1 MATSFRPPK
10 QWVLTEN
17 ETITSFANWQS
28 NIIYHL
34 SLNNE
39 FAPFIEPTATWQKQA
54 VLNRG
59 LANDPDTVA
68 ENVRK
73 TATQKNII
81 LERMLGLISQFAPS
95 LLRSDIIKR
104 STSLQWI
111 WKRIRKHYSFC
122 QSEVNFLKISAI
134 KRQEGERYETLFQ
147 RIIAHLEDNLLT
159 TESGLLHDGSVVTEN
174 EEMSPTTERLAVY
187 LWLNLIDERL
197 PSYIS
202 RVFAH
207 DLQTKSLKDIQ
218 PQICSAMDSLLL
230 EINAQEEIQVQY
242 SKSSYHNSRQQR
254 KPSNRRSSQPSNHSS
269 KSCILCK
276 AANRPYQG
284 HDIASCWFIT
294 KFDRMEISK
303 ALAVEVDDLNID
315 YGAQES
321 EFKALQDAEPEIP
334 TCDLLEQET
343 VSAQRVQCHS
353 SPYFYAFY
361 KHQPCKI
368 VIDTGATSSI
378 VSQNFVHRAGITKR
392 PTSHAAR
399 QIDKTPL
406 KVLGEVKFNVS
417 FRDFVLPIEA
427 LVTDSLDCDI
437 LAGVPFCRNNNIN
450 AYMGSDEI
458 SIHGTRIPYGCKP
471 SDQHEVF
478 RVQTS
483 AIIRTTNPAVIYPG
497 EYLEI
502 SDSGFDQY
510 EGEVAI
516 EPRIDS
522 PLEGTWPKP
531 SISRIIGGTLR
542 IPNDTLEP
550 VHVKKSQHLATIR
563 GVTSPPLK
571 SPVTASAPPLKNVN
585 TPSSLPFSSAITL
598 DPDNVLTK
606 VEKEQ
611 FTELHKTFDNVFNPK
626 FGVYNDRSGRIR
638 AKLNLGPVIPP
649 PRKPKLP
656 YYTQSQLQLLQ
667 EEADKL
673 EELGVLAKPE
683 DVGVD
688 VEFASP
694 SFLTKNP
701 DGSHRFV
708 TAFNEL
714 GEYSKVLPVAS
725 HSCDEVLH
733 RLSSWRFL
741 IKTDLKKSFF
751 QIPLDKA
758 SIPYLGTIT
767 PYKGLRVYLRS
778 AMGMPGS
785 SEYLQELT
793 SRVLGDIVEKG
804 IIAIIAD
811 DLFVGGNTVEEI
823 YANWSLVLSRLRD
836 NNLTLSS
843 TKTVICPTSTT
854 ILGWKWTS
862 GKLSVLSHKIAPL
875 ILSTP
880 PSTCTAM
887 RSYIGAYKAMAR
899 CIPKYSS
906 LIAPLEDMIK
916 GLEKLNKI
924 DWSPERLAH
933 FHRSQEALKSPSILT
948 IPTPEDQLVM
958 TVDASPLNNGIGATL
973 YLVRN
978 GKRSLADNFSLKL
991 KEHQI
996 GWQPCEHEALA
1007 ITTGVKHF
1015 SPYIRESKH
1024 PLQILSDSKP
1034 CVQAFNKLR
1043 KGHFSASSRVSTFL
1057 SCLSEHHVT
1066 LSHIKGTSN
1075 PSSDYASRNPRS
1087 CHDDSCQ
1094 ICKFVAETISSVINV
1109 VNVSDILSGN
1119 AKMPFLNSVA
1129 WKSAQH
1135 DCPDLR
1141 RTFAHLSNGT
1151 RPSRKAKNL
1160 KNVRRYLQVASINN
1174 AGLLIHRVHDPFV
1187 HQKDLIIVPKSI
1199 VPGLLTAL
1207 HLHFSHA
1214 TKNQLSQL
1222 FNRHFYA
1229 IGTDSTVKLVVD
1241 NCSHCNSLKFLPK
1254 EIVEQTSGPS
1264 PTGPGRQFAADVI
1277 RRTRQKI
1284 LLIREVFSSF
1294 TSASII
1300 PDETGDVLR
1309 TNLLSLTSLLRS
1321 ESCTVR
1327 VDNAPGFQKLHQDVI
1342 LSNHGIS
1349 LDFGRAKNV
1358 NKNAVADK
1366 AIKEFEDEI
1375 LRIDPSGAPISEPI
1389 LAKAL
1394 HHINARIR
1402 NRGLSS
1408 REILFGRDQLTGEKL
1423 HFDDAL
1429 LSQQQASIR
1438 NDNHTPS
1445 ALSKA
1450 SKKSTALRPPISI
1463 GDLVFIKAERSKL
1476 KGRDR
1481 YMVMQ
1486 ITGKLCTLQKINGS
1500 LFSSRRYE
1508 LPLTD
1513 IYPVASPA
1521 LPPTEPSN
1529 KLPYSSDES
1538 EPEPEAE
1545 MVPEAPTEDP
1555 LINDATRKNPHRE
1568 RRQPSWLRGEEW
1580 ERK

>member
-1 MATSFRPPK
+1 MASFRPPK

-39 FAPFIEPTATWQKQA
+39 FAQFIEPTATWQRQS
-54 VLNRG
+54 VINRG
-59 LANDPDTVA
+59 LINDPNTVP
-68 ENVRK
+68 ENERK

-122 QSEVNFLKISAI
+122 QSEVNFLKISTI

-159 TESGLLHDGSVVTEN
+159 TESGLTHDGAPITEN

-187 LWLNLIDERL
+187 IWLNLIDERL
-197 PSYIS
+197 PSYVS
-202 RVFAH
+202 RVYAH

-218 PQICSAMDSLLL
+218 PQICSAMDSLLQ
-230 EINAQEEIQVQY
+230 EINTQEEIQVQY
-242 SKSSYHNSRQQR
+242 SKSSYHNTRQQR
-254 KPSNRRSSQPSNHSS
+254 MKPPNRRPTTSQRPSQLN
-269 KSCILCK
+269 KTCLLCK
-276 AANRPYQG
+276 AANRPFQG
-284 HDIASCWFIT
+284 HDISTCWFIT

-303 ALAVEVDDLNID
+303 ALAVEVEDDGSD
-315 YGAQES
+315 VQEA
-321 EFKALQDAEPEIP
+321 EFQALQSIDQ
-334 TCDLLEQET
+334 TRHT
-343 VSAQRVQCHS
+343 VDHADDQPITAQRVQCHT
-353 SPYFYAFY
+353 SPYFFAFY
-361 KHQPCKI
+361 KDKSCKI

-378 VSQNFVHRAGITKR
+378 ISRAFVQRAGIKIR

-406 KVLGEVKFNVS
+406 KVLGEVKFNIS
-417 FRDFVLPIEA
+417 FRDFTLPIEA

-437 LAGVPFCRNNNIN
+437 LAGVPFCRNNDIN

-458 SIHGTRIPYGCKP
+458 SIHGTRIPYGCNP
-471 SDQHEVF
+471 SDQQDIY

-483 AIIRTTNPAVIYPG
+483 SIIRNPSSTVIYPG

-502 SDSGFDQY
+502 NDSEFMNY

-522 PLEGTWPKP
+522 PLGGTWPKH
-531 SISRIIGGTLR
+531 SISRIIDNTLR

-550 VHVKKSQHLATIR
+550 VHVKKSQHIATIR
-563 GVTSPPLK
+563 KVTSP
-571 SPVTASAPPLKNVN
+571 SPAPSSPTHPPEKPKTPAK
-585 TPSSLPFSSAITL
+585 TPSIPYSSAVTL
-598 DPDNVLTK
+598 DPNNILTK
-606 VEKEQ
+606 EERDR
-611 FTELHKTFDNVFNPK
+611 FINLNKTFDNVFNPE

-656 YYTQSQLQLLQ
+656 FYSHSQLQLLQ

-673 EELGVLAKPE
+673 ESLGVLAKPE

-688 VEFASP
+688 VQFASP

-714 GEYSKVLPVAS
+714 GEYSKVLPVVTK
-725 HSCDEVLH
+725 SCDEVL
-733 RLSSWRFL
+733 RQLSSWKYI

-751 QIPLDKA
+751 QIPLDE
-758 SIPYLGTIT
+758 SSMPYLGTVT
-767 PYKGLRVYLRS
+767 PFKGLRVYLRS

-793 SRVLGDIVEKG
+793 SRVFGDLVEKG
-804 IIAIIAD
+804 IVSIVAD
-811 DLFVGGNTVEEI
+811 DLFVGGNTVDEI
-823 YANWSLVLSRLRD
+823 FYHWSIVLSRLQE

-854 ILGWKWTS
+854 ILGWKWSS
-862 GKLSVLSHKIAPL
+862 GTLTILSHKIAPL
-875 ILSTP
+875 ISATP
-880 PSTCTAM
+880 PTTCTAM

-899 CIPKYSS
+899 CIPKYASI
-906 LIAPLEDMIK
+906 IAPLEDMIK
-916 GLEKLNKI
+916 GLDKLNKI
-924 DWSPERLAH
+924 DWTPERLT
-933 FHRSQEALKSPSILT
+933 FFERSQEALKSPSTLT
-948 IPTPEDQLVM
+948 IPTPDDQLVL
-958 TVDASPLNNGIGATL
+958 TVDASPVNNGIGATL
-973 YLVRN
+973 YVVRD
-978 GKRSLADNFSLKL
+978 GKRSLADNFSQKL
-991 KEHQI
+991 REHQI

-1007 ITTGVKHF
+1007 ITASVKHF
-1015 SPYIRESKH
+1015 SPYVRQSKN
-1024 PLQILSDSKP
+1024 PLQILTDNKP

-1043 KGHFSASSRVSTFL
+1043 KGQFSASSRISTFL
-1057 SCLSEHHVT
+1057 SCLSEHRVT
-1066 LSHIKGTSN
+1066 LSHIQGTKN
-1075 PSSDYASRNPRS
+1075 TSSDYGSRNPRS

-1094 ICKFVAETISSVINV
+1094 ICKFVDETISSV
-1109 VNVSDILSGN
+1109 VNSVTVQDIISGN
-1119 AKMPFLNSVA
+1119 TRMPFLNNSA

-1135 DCPDLR
+1135 DCQDLR
-1141 RTFAHLSNGT
+1141 RTFGYLTNGT
-1151 RPSRKAKNL
+1151 RPTRNAKNA
-1160 KNVRRYLQVASINN
+1160 KDVRQYIKVASINN
-1174 AGLLIHRVHDPFV
+1174 DGLLVHRVHDPFV
-1187 HQKDLIIVPKSI
+1187 FQKDLIIVPRSI
-1199 VPGLLTAL
+1199 VPGLLTAI

-1229 IGTDSTVKLVVD
+1229 IGSDATIKLIVDSCT
-1241 NCSHCNSLKFLPK
+1241 HCNSLKSLPK
-1254 EIVEQTSGPS
+1254 DIVEQTSGPS
-1264 PTGPGRQFAADVI
+1264 PITTGQQFAADVI

-1284 LLIREVFSSF
+1284 FVVREVFSSF
-1294 TSASII
+1294 TCAAFI
-1300 PDETGDVLR
+1300 PNETSEVLR
-1309 TNLLSLTSLLRS
+1309 TYLLSLTSLLRS
-1321 ESCTVR
+1321 DSSVIR
-1327 VDNAPGFQKLHQDVI
+1327 VDNAPGFQKLRHDAQ
-1342 LSNHGIS
+1342 LSNHGIT
-1349 LDFGRAKNV
+1349 LDFGRTKNP

-1366 AIKEFEDEI
+1366 AIQELENEI
-1375 LRIDPSGAPISEPI
+1375 LRIDASGTQISEAT
-1389 LAKAL
+1389 LSKAIQT
-1394 HHINARIR
+1394 INSRIR
-1402 NRGLSS
+1402 NRGLSA
-1408 REILFGRDQLTGEKL
+1408 REILFSRDQTTGEKL
-1423 HFDDAL
+1423 HFEDAM

-1438 NDNHTPS
+1438 TDNHAHS

-1450 SKKSTALRPPISI
+1450 SKKSPALRSAISI

-1481 YMVMQ
+1481 YIVMD
-1486 ITGKLCTLQKINGS
+1486 ISDRLCFLQKINGT
-1500 LFSSRRYE
+1500 LFN
-1508 LPLTD
+1508 TG
-1513 IYPVASPA
+1513 
-1521 LPPTEPSN
+1521 T
-1529 KLPYSSDES
+1529 
-1538 EPEPEAE
+1538 
-1545 MVPEAPTEDP
+1545 
-1555 LINDATRKNPHRE
+1555 
-1568 RRQPSWLRGEEW
+1568 
-1580 ERK
+1580 